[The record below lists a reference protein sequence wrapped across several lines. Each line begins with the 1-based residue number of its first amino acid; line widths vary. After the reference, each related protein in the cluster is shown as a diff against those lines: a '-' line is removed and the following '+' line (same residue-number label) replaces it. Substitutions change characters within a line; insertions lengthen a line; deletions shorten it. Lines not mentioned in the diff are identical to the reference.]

1 MEDIVTCE
9 TCGLLQ
15 RLGPLPLSARAM
27 CARCGFEVRQRKPD
41 SGSRTLA
48 LALGALILYFPANIF
63 PIIESDYWGMHRKT
77 TILDGIDTLF
87 QHGSYFIGGLVLAT
101 SVLTPAVKIIGLLAL
116 SITLSWPGWEKFR
129 TWTFKLIQILD
140 PWNMLEVML
149 LSIVVSIAE
158 LGKVATVYPG
168 SGVFSFG
175 AMVVLMICATL
186 TFDSRLIWDAAGKE
200 KDERPTPTFAF
211 D

>member
-1 MEDIVTCE
+1 MEEIVTCE

-15 RLGPLPLSARAM
+15 RLGPFPPNARAM
-27 CARCGFEVRQRKPD
+27 CARCGFAVRQRKPD
-41 SGSRTLA
+41 SRSRTLA
-48 LALGALILYFPANIF
+48 LALGALILYPPANIF
-63 PIIESDYWGMHRKT
+63 PIIESNYWGMHRKT
-77 TILDGIDTLF
+77 TILDGINRLF

-101 SVLTPAVKIIGLLAL
+101 SVLTPALKIIGLLAL

-149 LSIVVSIAE
+149 PTIVVSNAE

-175 AMVVLMICATL
+175 AMAVLMIFATL
-186 TFDSRLIWDAAGKE
+186 TFGSTPALGRAGKE
-200 KDERPTPTFAF
+200 KDERPAPSFAF